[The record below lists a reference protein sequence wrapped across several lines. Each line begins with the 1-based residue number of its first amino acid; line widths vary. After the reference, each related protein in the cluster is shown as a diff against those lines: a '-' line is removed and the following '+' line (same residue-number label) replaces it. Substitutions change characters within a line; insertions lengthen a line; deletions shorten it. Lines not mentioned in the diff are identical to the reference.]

1 MKMKLNKI
9 ILLLSLVSTNLMWA
23 QKYKETEVAIPMAID
38 SIYGTLLSPDSTT
51 QTNLVIIIPGS
62 GPTDRNGNQGMLA
75 NNSLKF
81 LAEALSENGLA
92 TYRFDQSVISQSK
105 HPEFK
110 EENYTFNGLV
120 DEVHNIITFF
130 RNTKEYNHIIL
141 AGHSQ
146 GSLVGLLAAQD
157 YADAYISLNGAGQS
171 IDRVLYDQLMKQV
184 PQLEESFSKNLEQM
198 KTGEP
203 LTNVNPMLASI
214 FRPSVQP
221 FLNEWMQHNPQE
233 VLSQLKIPSLV
244 IGGTKDIQVNE
255 KEASILVEK
264 APLAKLVIIENMNHI
279 FKEIKGEDLENQ
291 MSYMNKDLPVM
302 QQLIAEIMGFL
313 EKFN

>member
-1 MKMKLNKI
+1 MKLNRF
-9 ILLLSLVSTNLMWA
+9 ILLLSLLSTNLIWA
-23 QKYKETEVAIPMAID
+23 QKYIESSVSIPMAID
-38 SIYGTLLSPDSTT
+38 SVYGTLLNPDHQLKTH
-51 QTNLVIIIPGS
+51 LIILIPGS
-62 GPTDRNGNQGMLA
+62 GPTDRNGNQGMLV

-81 LAEALSENGLA
+81 LAEALSENGFA
-92 TYRFDQSVISQSK
+92 TYRFDQSVISLSK
-105 HPEFK
+105 LPEFK
-110 EENYTFNGLV
+110 EENYTFTGLV
-120 DEVHNIITFF
+120 DEVKILIKYF
-130 RNTKEYNHIIL
+130 KETAKYERIIL

-146 GSLVGLLAAQD
+146 GSLVGMLAAQD
-157 YADAYISLNGAGQS
+157 NADAFISLNGAGQS
-171 IDRVLYDQLMKQV
+171 IDRILYDQLMKQV

-221 FLNEWMQHNPQE
+221 FLNEWMQYNPQE

-264 APLAKLVIIENMNHI
+264 APLAQMLIIENMNHI
-279 FKEIKGEDLENQ
+279 FKEIKGDDLENQ
-291 MSYMNKDLPVM
+291 MSYMNKELPIMEKLVT
-302 QQLIAEIMGFL
+302 EIIGFI
-313 EKFN
+313 EKIN